1 MFSGIVFRIAS
12 RADPV
17 ANIFTHPLVW
27 KGRLHAQ
34 IMLRR
39 ILFSFLVVTT
49 FLCAFAPRQSDQ
61 QVFDQINSIVRSLSG
76 ITGLSEKHSV
86 PYGRISKRQ
95 LRQFLTKRIK
105 KTLKPEEIYADELSL
120 KMFGLVP
127 ANFDLRKSTLDLL
140 TEQAAAFYDYEKK
153 KLFLLEGSSL
163 NSETTTLAHELSHA
177 LADQHFNLETFMQ
190 DAPSNDDENLAHTAV
205 VEGQASWLMIAYDLK
220 EAGRPPVPT
229 AEMLRGVGNS
239 SEASMAGYPVLKDS
253 PLYIQQSLLFPYT
266 EGILF
271 FNAVYEKKGK
281 EAFAAVFRDP
291 PTDSAEI
298 IHPDRYLAHEKAAKP
313 DLPKLFLNGRAKD
326 LTEGS
331 VGEFDHEMM
340 LRQYVG
346 APQSKLLAPHL
357 RGGRFK
363 IAETGERRKP
373 LLEYISEW
381 DSEEHAADFFRCYQK
396 IINAKW
402 KHCDVSTANE
412 TTFAGEGDNGYFL
425 VRLSGATVMSVEGL
439 SNFTNWE
446 HLTAPARRLSAKVH
460 CGLELQP

>member
-1 MFSGIVFRIAS
+1 MF
-12 RADPV
+12 
-17 ANIFTHPLVW
+17 
-27 KGRLHAQ
+27 
-34 IMLRR
+34 RR
-39 ILFSFLVVTT
+39 ILFSSLAVSSL
-49 FLCAFAPRQSDQ
+49 LCVFAARQSDQ
-61 QVFDQINSIVRSLSG
+61 QVFDQIDSIVKSLSG

-120 KMFGLVP
+120 KMLGLVP

-177 LADQHFNLETFMQ
+177 LADQHFNLEKFMQ
-190 DAPSNDDENLAHTAV
+190 EVPANDDENLAHTAV

-220 EAGRPPVPT
+220 QAGRPPMPT

-239 SEASMAGYPVLKDS
+239 SEESMAGYPVLKDS

-266 EGILF
+266 RGILF
-271 FNAVYEKKGK
+271 FDAVYKKMGR
-281 EAFAAVFRDP
+281 EAFAAVFGHP
-291 PTDSAEI
+291 PEDSAEI
-298 IHPDRYLAHEKAAKP
+298 IHPDRYFAHEKAAKP
-313 DLPKLFLNGRAKD
+313 DLPKLSLNDRAKD

-340 LRQYVG
+340 LTQYVG
-346 APQSKLLAPHL
+346 AAQSKLLAPHL

-363 IAETGERRKP
+363 ITEIGKKRKP

-381 DSEEHAADFFRCYQK
+381 ESEEQAANFFRCYQK
-396 IINAKW
+396 ILKAKW
-402 KHCDVSTANE
+402 KQCNVSTTND
-412 TTFAGEGDNGYFL
+412 TIFAGQGDNGYFL
-425 VRLSGATVMSVEGL
+425 VRLSGPTVLSIEGL
-439 SNFTNWE
+439 SDSRDWE
-446 HLTAPARRLSAKVH
+446 RLTTPPRSVSARVH
-460 CGLELQP
+460 CCLELQP